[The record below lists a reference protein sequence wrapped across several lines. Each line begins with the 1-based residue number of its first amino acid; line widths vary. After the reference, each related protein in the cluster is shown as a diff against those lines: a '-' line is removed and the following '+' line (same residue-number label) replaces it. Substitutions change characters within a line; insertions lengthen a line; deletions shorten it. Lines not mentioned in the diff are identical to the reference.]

1 MAGRPFAADDRGLGL
16 AIVGFIAALVIAA
29 LLFTLL
35 DPAADQLFDMASSQT
50 SATEA
55 QDAIDRREQIW
66 NGLLFFF
73 IVLAGLFLI
82 ARSIVE
88 SRRPG

>member
-66 NGLLFFF
+66 NNILFY
-73 IVLAGLFLI
+73 ALFLAALYII
-82 ARSIVE
+82 ARSVFE